1 MISYINSEMFYE
13 LDIDNEILNLNKK
26 IDKKVK
32 NLKKITILLDS

>member
-32 NLKKITILLDS
+32 NFKKITI

>member
-13 LDIDNEILNLNKK
+13 LDIDNETLNLNKK

-32 NLKKITILLDS
+32 NLQKITI

>member
-1 MISYINSEMFYE
+1 MISYINSEMFYD

-32 NLKKITILLDS
+32 NFKKITI

>member
-32 NLKKITILLDS
+32 NLKKITI

>member
-32 NLKKITILLDS
+32 NLKKITV